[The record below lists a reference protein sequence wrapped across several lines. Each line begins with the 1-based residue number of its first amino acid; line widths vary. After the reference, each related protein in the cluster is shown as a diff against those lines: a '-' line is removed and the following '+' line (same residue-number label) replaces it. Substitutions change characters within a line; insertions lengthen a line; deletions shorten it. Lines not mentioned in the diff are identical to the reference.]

1 MIPPANPLKSLGILV
16 CLCACVSKPPSLQ
29 DALDLYREGRINEA
43 RRDMVAYIKAK
54 PFNPESEDAR
64 QHILLIRRIKQLES
78 IAIAQWER
86 GNVEG
91 AKKLV
96 GIIRILHPVY
106 IDSAA
111 AYRLIDFNQAPKW
124 ASSSKIESVPVQF
137 GQADPSS
144 AELVPFAIQILHKQ
158 EQAIIC
164 LSREWEKRKIKQKD
178 GQKSSMLSSPMVSQA
193 ILEVDSADTEMRLAT
208 THSSSLISEMNA
220 LSAQFEKFID
230 YLQADSI
237 DSSISFEYGFH
248 SQKRELLKQILHLKS
263 RLITLQETATPN
275 EITG

>member
-16 CLCACVSKPPSLQ
+16 CLCACVSKQPSLQ

-78 IAIAQWER
+78 IAIEQWER

-111 AYRLIDFNQAPKW
+111 TYRLIDFNQAPKW

-144 AELVPFAIQILHKQ
+144 AELVPFAIQILH
-158 EQAIIC
+158 
-164 LSREWEKRKIKQKD
+164 EWEKRKIKQKD
-178 GQKSSMLSSPMVSQA
+178 GQKSSILSSPLVSQA

>member
-1 MIPPANPLKSLGILV
+1 MTTLSQLLRSLGILV
-16 CLCACVSKPPSLQ
+16 FLFACASKPPNLQ
-29 DALDLYREGRINEA
+29 DALDLYREGHINEA

-86 GNVEG
+86 SNIEG
-91 AKKLV
+91 AKKIV

-106 IDSAA
+106 VDSAA
-111 AYRLIDFNQAPKW
+111 VYQLIDFSQPPKW
-124 ASSSKIESVPVQF
+124 VSSSETESVSIQF

-144 AELVPFAIQILHKQ
+144 TELIPFAIQILHKQ

-164 LSREWEKRKIKQKD
+164 LSREWEKRKFKQKD
-178 GQKSSMLSSPMVSQA
+178 EQAGSILSSALVSQV
-193 ILEVDSADTEMRLAT
+193 ISQVDSADTEMRQVTAD
-208 THSSSLISEMNA
+208 SSSLVSEMDL
-220 LSAQFEKFID
+220 LSAQFEKLID
-230 YLQADSI
+230 YLRADSI
-237 DSSISFEYGFH
+237 KSSISFEYGFH

-263 RLITLQETATPN
+263 RLITLQETATLP
-275 EITG
+275 EPTG